1 MNCIEMNCI
10 EMNCI
15 EMYCID
21 RWLWR
26 YMHYVELISSI
37 WFIFVILVS
46 KCILRW
52 QPTFITFAVYS
63 ITRCSLVGESQTEP
77 VFTWYST
84 IGTVAISVHYTPTT
98 CVLRAARIPLRPYL
112 PSWYLNT
119 HTGTS
124 CQLMIS
130 KTLISI
136 DKPHLHWSTNT
147 WHLILWKLSILFC
160 VNVLFI
166 TTFSRGMQLTQYLA
180 CINLSFI

>member
-1 MNCIEMNCI
+1 MNCIEMNCIEMSCIEMNFIEMNCTEMNCIEMNCIEMNCIEMNCI

-15 EMYCID
+15 EMYCIN

-77 VFTWYST
+77 VFTWHST
-84 IGTVAISVHYTPTT
+84 IGTVAISVHYTSTT
-98 CVLRAARIPLRPYL
+98 CVLCAARIPLRPHL

-130 KTLISI
+130 KNAYF
-136 DKPHLHWSTNT
+136 HW
-147 WHLILWKLSILFC
+147 
-160 VNVLFI
+160 
-166 TTFSRGMQLTQYLA
+166 
-180 CINLSFI
+180 